1 MEIGIISFSRRGY
14 ELGEKLRA
22 GLEERDCQV
31 SVWGKGRFSSDTA
44 YQVEESVGQWTGNH
58 FGRVYFCGGLWN
70 CGAQHCSLHP
80 P

>member
-44 YQVEESVGQWTGNH
+44 YQVEESVGQ
-58 FGRVYFCGGLWN
+58 
-70 CGAQHCSLHP
+70 
-80 P
+80 